1 MNTKLS
7 DLNNILFAEL
17 EALQSDGM
25 FENEDGSL
33 KREAVELACMRADK
47 VCDVSG
53 KIIELQRIQLD
64 AVKTAHDMGLYVKM
78 PDVLGIEEIPIGQ

>member
-17 EALQSDGM
+17 EFLQADGA
-25 FENEDGSL
+25 FEDENGNL
-33 KREAVELACMRADK
+33 KREEIELACMRSDK

-64 AVKTAHDMGLYVKM
+64 AVKTAHNMGLYVKM
-78 PDVLGIEEIPIGQ
+78 PDVLGIEEIPIG